1 MISPPFLAKSPDCG
15 EDQASGDGDAGFEPD
30 RARPKLCSHA
40 AMSISCSLLGPR
52 RASAPHGTTIDLY
65 PLSYRA
71 TSRTAEISTASGVVS
86 SGCPWPLSTHGH
98 RQPDKSGMAGNHPSR
113 SLSFAF
119 GISKGR
125 SAPRSIHSAGSTCCT
140 TTPAARPRK
149 TIPQLVTYA
158 SAPERA
164 KTMSSCQTSFRRYG
178 PCSTPTCHPAM
189 RSGRT

>member
-1 MISPPFLAKSPDCG
+1 MAMAMRVSSRIAQGPSS
-15 EDQASGDGDAGFEPD
+15 
-30 RARPKLCSHA
+30 A
-40 AMSISCSLLGPR
+40 AMPQCPLGVHSSAPEER
-52 RASAPHGTTIDLY
+52 RPHGTTIDLY